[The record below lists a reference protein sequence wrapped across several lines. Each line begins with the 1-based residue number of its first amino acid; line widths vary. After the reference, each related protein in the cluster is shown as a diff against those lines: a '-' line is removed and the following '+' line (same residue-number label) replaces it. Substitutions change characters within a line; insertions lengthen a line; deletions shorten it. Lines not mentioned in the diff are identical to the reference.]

1 MRFLFLHLFV
11 VLSYT
16 SCRFVI
22 IYQQASI
29 KSIDS
34 LVGNTAGGI
43 TDKLRNVIKQLKVS
57 DTQGL
62 PYELFLKLGA
72 RYLMTLNNDTLDGL
86 VNGATGLLRK
96 IVYGTQSDTLERVPC
111 ILWIE
116 FDDPTVGKDKRAKS
130 QHRYLRDST
139 IQRNWT
145 PIGLETRRFQRII
158 FSKTTY
164 AICSIFL
171 YSIELSHFFITNAC
185 FMCINESFPYIFG
198 NTFSTTWERVQN
210 IHGINKDLITQANK
224 KIFLSLGS
232 DCWSGF
238 RVYRGCLIRKYY

>member
-1 MRFLFLHLFV
+1 MAIHLFSTNASV
-11 VLSYT
+11 NTHNEGVLQALT
-16 SCRFVI
+16 TEGCRF
-22 IYQQASI
+22 

-130 QHRYLRDST
+130 QHRYSY
-139 IQRNWT
+139 W
-145 PIGLETRRFQRII
+145 IGN
-158 FSKTTY
+158 TT
-164 AICSIFL
+164 FPK
-171 YSIELSHFFITNAC
+171 
-185 FMCINESFPYIFG
+185 SFPKDHIF
-198 NTFSTTWERVQN
+198 
-210 IHGINKDLITQANK
+210 
-224 KIFLSLGS
+224 
-232 DCWSGF
+232 
-238 RVYRGCLIRKYY
+238 